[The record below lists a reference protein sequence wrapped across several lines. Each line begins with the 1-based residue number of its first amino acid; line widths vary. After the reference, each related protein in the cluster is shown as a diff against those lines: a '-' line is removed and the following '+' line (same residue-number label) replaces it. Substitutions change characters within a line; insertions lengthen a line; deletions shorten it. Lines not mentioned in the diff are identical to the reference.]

1 MLSCGVSI
9 ETGFSGKEGR
19 VSAGRIF
26 RSYNV
31 EIPDPEDCVKVL
43 VIINHLGH
51 GFLNLVGARTEIN
64 STCGSPCVLDMAV
77 QTL

>member
-9 ETGFSGKEGR
+9 ETGFSGNEGR

-31 EIPDPEDCVKVL
+31 EISDPEDCVKVL
-43 VIINHLGH
+43 NLRPRGH
-51 GFLNLVGARTEIN
+51 H
-64 STCGSPCVLDMAV
+64 
-77 QTL
+77 